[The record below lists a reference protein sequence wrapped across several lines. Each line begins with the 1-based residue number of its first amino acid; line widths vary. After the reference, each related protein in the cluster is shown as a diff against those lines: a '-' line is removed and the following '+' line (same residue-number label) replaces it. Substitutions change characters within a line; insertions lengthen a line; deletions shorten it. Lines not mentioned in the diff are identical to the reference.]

1 MSDKIKGTPSIYK
14 EDNIFPKSINFI
26 TSHDGFT
33 LKDLVTFNRKHNFAN
48 REQNRDGDNHNNSW
62 NHGTEGPTTNL
73 LINDLRKRQQ
83 KNLIL
88 SLLIS
93 KGVPMILMGDEI
105 GRSQGGNNNSWCQN
119 NLLGWMNWEHGQ
131 QDLELLEYFKYVIK
145 IRKKLINIFNPSFF
159 PYNQTNENIPTYHW
173 HGTKLDSP
181 DWSSWSHTVAFSI
194 NKDNTSPLVWI
205 GLNAYSK
212 SIDFP
217 LPKCKYNWLKVID
230 TSMSEIFE
238 PLTINEKSVSIKS
251 RSSLLII
258 SEEVF
263 GAKNNLF

>member
-1 MSDKIKGTPSIYK
+1 
-14 EDNIFPKSINFI
+14 
-26 TSHDGFT
+26 
-33 LKDLVTFNRKHNFAN
+33 
-48 REQNRDGDNHNNSW
+48 
-62 NHGTEGPTTNL
+62 
-73 LINDLRKRQQ
+73 
-83 KNLIL
+83 
-88 SLLIS
+88 
-93 KGVPMILMGDEI
+93 MILMGDEI

-119 NLLGWMNWEHGQ
+119 NLLGWMNWENDQ
-131 QDLELLEYFKYVIK
+131 QDLELLEYFKYVLK

-159 PYNQTNENIPTYHW
+159 PNNQLNQKIPTYHW

-194 NKDNTSPLVWI
+194 NKDNANPLVWI

-212 SIDFP
+212 SIDFS
-217 LPKCKYNWLKVID
+217 LPKCKYNWLKIID

-238 PLTINEKSVSIKS
+238 PSTNHEKSVSIKS

-263 GAKNNLF
+263 GAKNNIF

>member
-1 MSDKIKGTPSIYK
+1 MLP
-14 EDNIFPKSINFI
+14 N
-26 TSHDGFT
+26 
-33 LKDLVTFNRKHNFAN
+33 
-48 REQNRDGDNHNNSW
+48 
-62 NHGTEGPTTNL
+62 
-73 LINDLRKRQQ
+73 
-83 KNLIL
+83 
-88 SLLIS
+88 
-93 KGVPMILMGDEI
+93 
-105 GRSQGGNNNSWCQN
+105 
-119 NLLGWMNWEHGQ
+119 
-131 QDLELLEYFKYVIK
+131 
-145 IRKKLINIFNPSFF
+145 
-159 PYNQTNENIPTYHW
+159 NQTNENIPRYYW

-194 NKDNTSPLVWI
+194 NKGKTNPLLWI

-217 LPKCKYNWLKVID
+217 LPKSKYNWLKVID
-230 TSMSEIFE
+230 TSMSKIFE

>member
-1 MSDKIKGTPSIYK
+1 
-14 EDNIFPKSINFI
+14 
-26 TSHDGFT
+26 
-33 LKDLVTFNRKHNFAN
+33 
-48 REQNRDGDNHNNSW
+48 
-62 NHGTEGPTTNL
+62 
-73 LINDLRKRQQ
+73 
-83 KNLIL
+83 
-88 SLLIS
+88 
-93 KGVPMILMGDEI
+93 MILMGDEI
-105 GRSQGGNNNSWCQN
+105 GRSQGGNNNSWCQD
-119 NLLGWMNWEHGQ
+119 NLLGWMNWEQGQ

-159 PYNQTNENIPTYHW
+159 PNNQTNKNIPTYHW

-194 NKDNTSPLVWI
+194 NQDNTNPLVWI

>member
-1 MSDKIKGTPSIYK
+1 MP
-14 EDNIFPKSINFI
+14 
-26 TSHDGFT
+26 
-33 LKDLVTFNRKHNFAN
+33 
-48 REQNRDGDNHNNSW
+48 NNQS
-62 NHGTEGPTTNL
+62 
-73 LINDLRKRQQ
+73 
-83 KNLIL
+83 
-88 SLLIS
+88 
-93 KGVPMILMGDEI
+93 
-105 GRSQGGNNNSWCQN
+105 
-119 NLLGWMNWEHGQ
+119 
-131 QDLELLEYFKYVIK
+131 
-145 IRKKLINIFNPSFF
+145 
-159 PYNQTNENIPTYHW
+159 NENIPRYHW
-173 HGTKLDSP
+173 HGTKLDRP

-194 NKDNTSPLVWI
+194 NKGNTNPLVWV

-238 PLTINEKSVSIKS
+238 PVTINEKSVSIKS

>member
-1 MSDKIKGTPSIYK
+1 
-14 EDNIFPKSINFI
+14 
-26 TSHDGFT
+26 
-33 LKDLVTFNRKHNFAN
+33 
-48 REQNRDGDNHNNSW
+48 
-62 NHGTEGPTTNL
+62 
-73 LINDLRKRQQ
+73 
-83 KNLIL
+83 
-88 SLLIS
+88 
-93 KGVPMILMGDEI
+93 MILMGDEI

-145 IRKKLINIFNPSFF
+145 IRKKLINIFNPSSFL
-159 PYNQTNENIPTYHW
+159 NKQTNENIPKYHW

-194 NKDNTSPLVWI
+194 NKGNTNPLVWI
-205 GLNAYSK
+205 GFNAYSK
-212 SIDFP
+212 SIDFH

-230 TSMSEIFE
+230 TNMLGIFE

-263 GAKNNLF
+263 GAKNNIF

>member
-1 MSDKIKGTPSIYK
+1 
-14 EDNIFPKSINFI
+14 
-26 TSHDGFT
+26 
-33 LKDLVTFNRKHNFAN
+33 
-48 REQNRDGDNHNNSW
+48 
-62 NHGTEGPTTNL
+62 
-73 LINDLRKRQQ
+73 
-83 KNLIL
+83 
-88 SLLIS
+88 
-93 KGVPMILMGDEI
+93 MILMGDEI

-159 PYNQTNENIPTYHW
+159 PNNKTNENIPTYHW
-173 HGTKLDSP
+173 HGTKLDNP

-194 NKDNTSPLVWI
+194 NKGITNPLVWI

-238 PLTINEKSVSIKS
+238 PLTINEKFVSIKS

-263 GAKNNLF
+263 GTKNNTF

>member
-1 MSDKIKGTPSIYK
+1 MIQFQVACLCWSLG
-14 EDNIFPKSINFI
+14 ERGLRIF
-26 TSHDGFT
+26 
-33 LKDLVTFNRKHNFAN
+33 
-48 REQNRDGDNHNNSW
+48 
-62 NHGTEGPTTNL
+62 
-73 LINDLRKRQQ
+73 LRKEGKSLGFPEGADVVTSNHTSPERDFPLQARTCLLYTYDAADEEDSVDLGGRRIIKK
-83 KNLIL
+83 KN
-88 SLLIS
+88 
-93 KGVPMILMGDEI
+93 
-105 GRSQGGNNNSWCQN
+105 
-119 NLLGWMNWEHGQ
+119 
-131 QDLELLEYFKYVIK
+131 
-145 IRKKLINIFNPSFF
+145 
-159 PYNQTNENIPTYHW
+159 TN
-173 HGTKLDSP
+173 
-181 DWSSWSHTVAFSI
+181 
-194 NKDNTSPLVWI
+194 PLVWI